1 MRRRLFINVHLYNIY
16 IYRVCVI
23 DSIKINYFKIL
34 NIIYIYI
41 YKEYIFIFK
50 IKKLYKNKYLISK
63 VYIYFIYLKI
73 ILKNLR
79 VFGRLF

>member
-1 MRRRLFINVHLYNIY
+1 MRRRFFINVHLYNIY

-41 YKEYIFIFK
+41 
-50 IKKLYKNKYLISK
+50 
-63 VYIYFIYLKI
+63 
-73 ILKNLR
+73 
-79 VFGRLF
+79 